1 MIPEKMQRDVEKH
14 REKLQR
20 LEANKEREEAELK
33 TVMDGLKTE
42 TQVSACK
49 LSAAHLLTS
58 LNHALIR
65 KLQ

>member
-1 MIPEKMQRDVEKH
+1 MQRDVEKH

-42 TQVSACK
+42 TQVSACE